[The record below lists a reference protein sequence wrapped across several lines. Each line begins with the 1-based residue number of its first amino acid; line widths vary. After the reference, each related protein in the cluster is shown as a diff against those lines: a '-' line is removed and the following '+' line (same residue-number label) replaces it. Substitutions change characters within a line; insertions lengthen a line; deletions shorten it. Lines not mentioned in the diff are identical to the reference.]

1 MRVFFAVVVMAASF
15 PVAAQK
21 ETPPPGGPPKPF
33 HLPKTEDFT
42 LPNGM
47 KVTIVPFGV
56 VPRTAVRACVEAG
69 GANEAGNQVWL
80 SRLTG
85 LLMKEGTTS
94 QSSEQLAQEAADMG
108 GQLEIDAGAEET
120 IAGGVVLSE
129 FAPKFI

>member
-1 MRVFFAVVVMAASF
+1 LFAVFAMAAAL

-42 LPNGM
+42 LANGM

-69 GANEAGNQVWL
+69 GANEAANQVWL

-85 LLMKEGTTS
+85 LE
-94 QSSEQLAQEAADMG
+94 D
-108 GQLEIDAGAEET
+108 T

-129 FAPKFI
+129 FAPKFIGLVADALRHPAFPASQLPG